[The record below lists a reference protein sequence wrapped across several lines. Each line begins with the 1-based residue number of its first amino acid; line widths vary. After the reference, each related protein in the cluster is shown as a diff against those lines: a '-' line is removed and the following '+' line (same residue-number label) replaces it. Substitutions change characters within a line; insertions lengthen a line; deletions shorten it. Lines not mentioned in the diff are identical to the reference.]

1 MASLKGF
8 IALTRPVN
16 MLICGLS
23 VICGAI
29 IGDRP
34 ATLFI
39 ELLTSPGRGSS
50 PAWAYRTGAAA
61 LSASLILA
69 AGNVLNDICDVSSDS
84 INAPKRPI
92 PAGEVTVGKAYYF
105 FALLTVAGFLCA
117 LPLHIPGIA
126 VALTAFSLLVVY
138 DIKLKGVPL
147 AGNIVVAGLGG
158 LAFIY
163 GGIAGNC
170 VREALIPASF
180 AMLFHLGREI
190 LKDAAD
196 IRGDTSAGVKTT
208 ATEWGVATACR
219 LASFVLILL
228 AVVVAL
234 PSLTGRFGVVYTVY
248 IALGVCPVLLYA
260 AGSSLTNQ
268 SESNLRRISM
278 ILKVDMP
285 LGIIAVLAGFQGL

>member
-1 MASLKGF
+1 MDILKGF

-39 ELLTSPGRGSS
+39 ELLTSTGRGS
-50 PAWAYRTGAAA
+50 PPGWAFRTGAAA

-69 AGNVLNDICDVSSDS
+69 AGNVLNDIYDVSTDS

-92 PAGEVTVGKAYYF
+92 PSGRVTVRKARWLF
-105 FALLTVAGFLCA
+105 GILTVAGFMCA
-117 LPLHIPGIA
+117 VPLHIPGIA
-126 VALTAFSLLVVY
+126 VALTAFSLLVFY

-147 AGNIVVAGLGG
+147 AGNMVVAGLGG

-170 VREALIPASF
+170 IREALIPASF
-180 AMLFHLGREI
+180 ALLFHLGREI

-196 IRGDTSAGVKTT
+196 IRGDTSAGIKTT
-208 ATEWGVATACR
+208 ATVWGVTVACR
-219 LASFVLILL
+219 LASLVLILL
-228 AVVVAL
+228 AFVVAF
-234 PSLTGRFGVVYTVY
+234 PSITGRFGVVYTVY

-260 AGSSLTNQ
+260 AASSLTNQ
-268 SESNLRRISM
+268 SEPNLRRISM

>member
-1 MASLKGF
+1 MAALKGF

-34 ATLFI
+34 VTLFI
-39 ELLTSPGRGSS
+39 ELLTSPGRGSP
-50 PAWAYRTGAAA
+50 PAWVFRTGAAA

-92 PAGEVTVGKAYYF
+92 PSGQVTVRKAYYF
-105 FALLTVAGFLCA
+105 FGILAVAGFIFA
-117 LPLHIPGIA
+117 VPLGIPGIA
-126 VALTAFSLLVVY
+126 VALTAFSLLVIY

-170 VREALIPASF
+170 IGEALIPASF

-196 IRGDTSAGVKTT
+196 IRGDKIAGIKTT
-208 ATEWGVATACR
+208 ATVWGVAAACR
-219 LASFVLILL
+219 LASCVLILL

-234 PSLTGRFGVVYTVY
+234 PSLTGRFGVVYTIY

-260 AGSSLTNQ
+260 AASSLTNQ
-268 SESNLRRISM
+268 SESNLRRVSM

>member
-1 MASLKGF
+1 MDALKGF

-39 ELLTSPGRGSS
+39 ELLTSTGQGSPPG
-50 PAWAYRTGAAA
+50 WAFRTGAAA

-69 AGNVLNDICDVSSDS
+69 AGNVLNDIYDVSTDS

-92 PAGEVTVGKAYYF
+92 PSGLVTVRMARCF
-105 FALLTVAGFLCA
+105 FGILTVAGFIFA
-117 LPLHIPGIA
+117 APLHIPGIA

-170 VREALIPASF
+170 IKEAMIPASF

-190 LKDAAD
+190 IKDAAD
-196 IRGDTSAGVKTT
+196 LRGDKRAGIKTA
-208 ATEWGVATACR
+208 ATVWGVTVACR

-228 AVVVAL
+228 AFVVAL

-260 AGSSLTNQ
+260 AASSLTDQ
-268 SESNLRRISM
+268 SEPNLRRISM

-285 LGIIAVLAGFQGL
+285 LGIIAVLAGFQGW

>member
-1 MASLKGF
+1 MDALKGF
-8 IALTRPVN
+8 IALTRPFN

-29 IGDRP
+29 IGDKP

-39 ELLTSPGRGSS
+39 ELLTSTGRGST
-50 PAWAYRTGAAA
+50 PEWAFRTGAAA
-61 LSASLILA
+61 LSASFILA
-69 AGNVLNDICDVSSDS
+69 AGNVLNDVYDVSTDS

-92 PAGEVTVGKAYYF
+92 PSGIVTVGQARCF
-105 FALLTVAGFLCA
+105 FGILAVAGFICA
-117 LPLHIPGIA
+117 VPLHIPGIA
-126 VALTAFSLLVVY
+126 VALTAFALLVFY

-196 IRGDTSAGVKTT
+196 IRGDRSAGIKTT
-208 ATEWGVATACR
+208 ATVWGVATSCR
-219 LASFVLILL
+219 LVSFVLILL
-228 AVVVAL
+228 ALVVAL
-234 PSLTGRFGVVYTVY
+234 PSLTGRFGVVYSVS

-260 AGSSLTNQ
+260 AASSLTDR
-268 SESNLRRISM
+268 SEPNLRRISM